1 MQGKSETTFAPF
13 DEAVLRANRVRREP
27 FLRVMQA
34 ALRAVDP
41 RRAVRRTLRREGG
54 LLYVADRAYALGEG
68 RVVVVGAGKASGA
81 MAAVV
86 EDLLG
91 ARVTGGAVVVKYG
104 HTVPTRQV
112 VLHEAGHP
120 LPDEAGVT
128 GTARVLSGLRDLTA
142 DDLVLCLLSGG
153 GSALLV
159 QPAGGISLADVQAT
173 NDLLI
178 RSGATIREINAVR
191 KHLSQVKGGQLVR
204 VAAPARVVS
213 LILSDV
219 VGSPLDVIASGPTVP
234 DPTTFV
240 DAGDVLRRYGLTALI
255 PAAVRRHLERG
266 LAGTIPDTPK
276 PGDAQFERSQT
287 VIVGSNEVAARAAV
301 EQAQAEGFHSLLLST
316 FVEGEAREVAKVLAA
331 VAREM
336 RHSGQPVSAPA
347 CLVAGGET
355 TVTVHGEGK
364 GGRNQELALAAA
376 IQIAG
381 LDDVTIVSLATDGT
395 DGPTDV
401 AGALA
406 DGTTVD
412 RGRALGLNEREH
424 LADNNAYSYFGVL
437 GDLLITGPTLTN
449 VNDLVFVF
457 VGAPRV

>member
-1 MQGKSETTFAPF
+1 MKHPPF
-13 DEAVLRANRVRREP
+13 HDTLLQRNRVQREL

-41 RRAVRRTLRREGG
+41 GRAVRRTLRRDGG
-54 LLYVADRAYALGEG
+54 RMIVADRAYALGEG

-81 MAAVV
+81 MAAAV
-86 EDLLG
+86 EEVIG
-91 ARVTGGAVVVKYG
+91 EGVAGGAVVVEYG
-104 HTVPTRQV
+104 HAVPTQRV
-112 VLHEAGHP
+112 VLHEGGHP
-120 LPDEAGVT
+120 IPDEAGVT
-128 GTARVLSGLRDLTA
+128 GTAHVLAALRDLTP

-159 QPAGGISLADVQAT
+159 QPAVGISLADVQAT
-173 NDLLI
+173 NELLI
-178 RSGATIREINAVR
+178 RSGATIHEINAVR

-204 VAAPARVVS
+204 MSAPAHVVS

-219 VGSPLDVIASGPTVP
+219 VGSQLDVIASGPTVP
-234 DPTTFV
+234 DPTTF
-240 DAGDVLRRYGLTALI
+240 AGACDVLSRYDLTARV
-255 PAAVRRHLERG
+255 PASVREHLERG
-266 LAGTIPDTPK
+266 LAGVIPETPQ

-301 EQAQAEGFHSLLLST
+301 EQARAEGFHAMLLST

-331 VAREM
+331 LTLEV
-336 RHSGQPVSAPA
+336 RHSGQPIPAPA
-347 CLVAGGET
+347 CLIAGGET
-355 TVTVHGEGK
+355 TVTVRGEGK

-381 LDDVTIVSLATDGT
+381 LEDVTVISLATDGT
-395 DGPTDV
+395 DGPTDA

-412 RGRALGLNEREH
+412 RGRALGLDEREH
-424 LADNNAYSYFGVL
+424 LADNNAYPYFAAL
-437 GDLLITGPTLTN
+437 GGLLITGPTLTN
-449 VNDLVFVF
+449 VNDLMFVF
-457 VGAPRV
+457 VGAAAP